1 MLVPLHY
8 YLLLL
13 LDMHFSGNNCKGWLR
28 QAQPPGI
35 RKAQP
40 PGLWVAHPSG
50 IRKAQRQESL
60 NNIGTTKQKFSTFH

>member
-13 LDMHFSGNNCKGWLR
+13 LYMHFSGNNCKRWLR
-28 QAQPPGI
+28 QAQPPGFRKAQSPGF

-40 PGLWVAHPSG
+40 PGFG
-50 IRKAQRQESL
+50 KAQRQESL
-60 NNIGTTKQKFSTFH
+60 NNIDTTRQKFSTFH